1 MRKGE
6 SVPKYRYQQ
15 PNHVAMYLVCGTQY
29 ALTPIKC
36 KVYCTRKR
44 LGLRLGNKWT
54 GEPLIFSRHIALP
67 RAVVITRDTSQHAL
81 GLPTKPPLLRVALAA
96 SLTLVLTRVSS
107 YCSVL
112 FFGLL
117 LVLCSLLLGQK
128 NIPRFVCGDSRCAS
142 FSTCDTTASLATAGR
157 SVFSF
162 SFFFVLSL
170 LPACF
175 EVLYS
180 RSTQLVAG
188 YTYAACWLHSKDS

>member
-1 MRKGE
+1 MRKGA

-67 RAVVITRDTSQHAL
+67 RAVGITRDTSQHAL

-117 LVLCSLLLGQK
+117 LVYYVVSSSAKKIYL
-128 NIPRFVCGDSRCAS
+128 RFVWGDSRCAS
-142 FSTCDTTASLATAGR
+142 FSTCDITASLATAGR
-157 SVFSF
+157 TVFSF
-162 SFFFVLSL
+162 SFFLVSL
-170 LPACF
+170 GL
-175 EVLYS
+175 
-180 RSTQLVAG
+180 
-188 YTYAACWLHSKDS
+188 D